1 MKKYF
6 NVFALVVCTLSV
18 FAQVTINDVKL
29 PATLNAEKT
38 NLVLNGGGVRKKA
51 FFKLYVAG
59 LYVEQKTK
67 NAEAIVNENKPV
79 AIRLQI
85 TSSMINSEN
94 MSEAI
99 QEGFGRSLKGNTK
112 PLQPKIDAFI
122 ATFKKEAIKEGDIF
136 DLYYVPGT
144 GVKAYKNNK
153 LQSTIEGL
161 DFKKALLGIWLS
173 ATPVDDLLR
182 QGLLGE

>member
-1 MKKYF
+1 
-6 NVFALVVCTLSV
+6 
-18 FAQVTINDVKL
+18 
-29 PATLNAEKT
+29 
-38 NLVLNGGGVRKKA
+38 
-51 FFKLYVAG
+51 
-59 LYVEQKTK
+59 
-67 NAEAIVNENKPV
+67 
-79 AIRLQI
+79 
-85 TSSMINSEN
+85 MINSEN